1 MAPARAP
8 AASSPARAGWVTDD
22 SASLVAIAL
31 GSNLGDRAQTLD
43 RAVAAL
49 RAELGDVRVS
59 RYRDTAPVDVPD
71 VQPRYLNAALT
82 GRATQDPVVLLERLQ
97 SLEVQC
103 GRRRPYPRSPRTL
116 DLDLILYGSL
126 IVETPSLT
134 LPHPRFRD
142 RRFVLEPLA
151 EIAPDLRDP
160 VTGLTVAE
168 LLARL

>member
-1 MAPARAP
+1 MAPARAR
-8 AASSPARAGWVTDD
+8 AASSPALAGWVTDAA
-22 SASLVAIAL
+22 ASLVAIAL
-31 GSNLGDRAQTLD
+31 GSNLGDRARTLD
-43 RAVAAL
+43 RAVVAL

-59 RYRDTAPVDVPD
+59 RYRETEPVDVPD
-71 VQPRYLNAALT
+71 AQPRYLNAALI
-82 GRATQDPVVLLERLQ
+82 GRATHGPAALLERLQ
-97 SLEVQC
+97 SLEVEC

-126 IVETPSLT
+126 VVETPSLT